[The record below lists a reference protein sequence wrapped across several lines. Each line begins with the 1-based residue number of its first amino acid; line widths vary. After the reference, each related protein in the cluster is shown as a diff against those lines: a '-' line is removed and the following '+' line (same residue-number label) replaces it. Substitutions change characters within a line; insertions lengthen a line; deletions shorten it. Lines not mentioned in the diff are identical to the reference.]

1 MQLSVTNTTKIV
13 LTQLE
18 RLDPV
23 TIYLDNPTP
32 GRGKITIECFGK
44 SWSSFWPA
52 MGGRRVE
59 EFFVSCDDEYLAGN
73 LSTCRSHIPVTD
85 QDEICAAVRQAIINQ
100 RLSGE
105 LEKDEARRF
114 WNEADSVTLTSDY
127 CSAPELMT
135 AAFGDEWWLCLPEK
149 ENPDY
154 NYLVRIIQAVRDGLR
169 EYIKGTPAA
178 AA

>member
-1 MQLSVTNTTKIV
+1 MQVSVSHTTKIV
-13 LTQLE
+13 LSKLQ

-23 TIYLDNPTP
+23 SIYLDNPEP

-59 EFFVSCDDEYLAGN
+59 EFFVTCDDEYLAGN

-85 QDEICAAVRQAIINQ
+85 QDEICAWVRDGIVKR
-100 RLSGE
+100 RLAGE
-105 LEKDEARRF
+105 LEREDARRL
-114 WNEADSVTLTSDY
+114 WGYADSVTLTSDY
-127 CSAPELMT
+127 CSNPDLLV
-135 AAFGDEWWLCLPEK
+135 AALGDDWWLCLPEK

-154 NYLVRIIQAVRDGLR
+154 NYLVRIIQAVKDGLR
-169 EYIKGTPAA
+169 EYINGSSVTAA
-178 AA
+178 